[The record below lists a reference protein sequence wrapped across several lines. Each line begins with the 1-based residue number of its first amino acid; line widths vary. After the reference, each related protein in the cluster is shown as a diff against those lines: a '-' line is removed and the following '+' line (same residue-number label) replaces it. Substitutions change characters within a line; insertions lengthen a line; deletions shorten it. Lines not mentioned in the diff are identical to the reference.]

1 MSQEQEGN
9 PIQEHELDKVRS
21 PNLYLDEYKETL
33 AFLRH
38 DDQMMWTILG
48 VSGTLALGLWVVALK
63 DIWSAKAVGT
73 AGLGVLALSLGR
85 LMASRITAYTRSR
98 KNRAVELETEL
109 GFALMTTQI
118 QKSRVPS
125 INEILNFV
133 ICFSIFGWALYLIAY
148 LLYHK
153 K

>member
-9 PIQEHELDKVRS
+9 PIEEQGLDKVRS
-21 PNLYLDEYKETL
+21 PNLVLDEYKETL

-63 DIWSAKAVGT
+63 DIWSAKGVGT

-98 KNRAVELETEL
+98 KNRAVELEQLL
-109 GFALMTTQI
+109 GFKLMTTRI
-118 QKSRVPS
+118 QESRVPS
-125 INEILNFV
+125 INKMLNFV
-133 ICFSIFGWALYLIAY
+133 IAISILGWVVYLIVY
-148 LLYHK
+148 VLIH
-153 K
+153 